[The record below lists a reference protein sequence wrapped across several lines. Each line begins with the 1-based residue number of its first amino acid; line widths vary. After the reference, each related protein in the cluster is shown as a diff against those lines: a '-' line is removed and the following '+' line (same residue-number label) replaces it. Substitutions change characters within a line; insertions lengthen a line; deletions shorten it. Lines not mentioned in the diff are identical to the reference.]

1 MGVPLDQIICIWHK
15 PLPQRGGA
23 VPSRRA
29 VISWM
34 SSVSDDRDGVG
45 DDVRWMTYADLGR
58 SRGISTA
65 SATRLAFRRKWPR
78 QGGNDGTARVAVPIG
93 EARPQTDRT
102 HDDRDDDRGGVT
114 RLLNVLEAAVAAS
127 GERAEADAA
136 TIAVLRGQIEQ
147 TQAELDEER
156 RGREAERVR
165 ADRAEQGREG
175 ERSRADALRDRLE
188 VLQAHAEERAGRSE
202 NDVFEL
208 KGQLAT
214 AQSAAAEAGR
224 EAEAA
229 RQAMHAFL
237 DEAAARRSLGLLAR
251 LRSAWRGE

>member
-1 MGVPLDQIICIWHK
+1 
-15 PLPQRGGA
+15 
-23 VPSRRA
+23 
-29 VISWM
+29 M

-65 SATRLAFRRKWPR
+65 SATRVAFRRKWPR
-78 QGGNDGTARVAVPIG
+78 QGGNDGTASVAVPIG

-165 ADRAEQGREG
+165 ADRAEQGREE

-188 VLQAHAEERAGRSE
+188 VLQAHAEERAGRAE

-208 KGQLAT
+208 KGQLVAAQT
-214 AQSAAAEAGR
+214 ASERAAR
-224 EAEAA
+224 EAQEARRA
-229 RQAMHAFL
+229 ALAILQEE
-237 DEAAARRSLGLLAR
+237 DAARRRHGLLTR
-251 LRSAWRGE
+251 LLAAWRGD